1 MKRIKSILLLVLSL
15 AVALVSCEE
24 WTEPRPAGLDPQDP
38 AQQNPQRYEQYLE
51 QLRTYKQSAHAV
63 VFATLE
69 NAPQVSTSEKDFM
82 RSLPDS
88 LDMVVLLNADRL
100 SDSDREDMALMRRKG
115 TKVLYHID
123 LSPYDA
129 ALSWGAIRN
138 DLTAYLDNAAV
149 EYAKYG
155 FDGFS
160 VSGNV
165 NMAATEDTPS
175 FIGTSAKA
183 ITDKL
188 RSAAGQTGIL
198 LFTGNALFFTEA
210 DRARYDYFAI
220 DASGMKH
227 ALEMQNEIDYMH
239 GYLSIPY
246 EKLLVAATPMQ
257 TLTDRSNKVAEALPQ
272 LAATVITSPLAGM
285 GVMNIG
291 EDYYDAKMNYRRTK
305 EAIDMLNPSH

>member
-1 MKRIKSILLLVLSL
+1 MLVLSL
-15 AVALVSCEE
+15 AAVALVSCEE
-24 WTEPRPAGLDPQDP
+24 WTEPRMAGLDPQGP
-38 AQQNPQRYEQYLE
+38 EEQNPALYEEYLA
-51 QLRTYKQSAHAV
+51 QLRTYKLSEHAI
-63 VFATLE
+63 VFAMLE
-69 NAPQVSTSEKDFM
+69 NSPEVSTSEKDFM

-100 SDSDREDMALMRRKG
+100 NDADREDMALMRRKG

-123 LSPYDA
+123 LCAYDA
-129 ALSWGAIRN
+129 ALSWGAIRS
-138 DLTAYLDNAAV
+138 DLTACLDRAV
-149 EYAKYG
+149 AEYAAHG

-165 NMAATEDTPS
+165 NMAAGGDSPE
-175 FIGTSAKA
+175 FIGTAAKA

-188 RSAAGQTGIL
+188 RSAAGPTGIL
-198 LFTGNALFFTEA
+198 LFTGNALFFSEE

-220 DASGMKH
+220 DASDMKH

-257 TLTDRSNKVAEALPQ
+257 TLTDRSNKVADALPQ
-272 LAATVITSPLAGM
+272 LAATVIACPLAGM
-285 GVMNIG
+285 GVLNIG